1 MDSNKNIIA
10 AISLSA
16 AIIVLWALFFSPSP
30 EDREKIKQKRID
42 SVKSLDAPEIENSE
56 TNNLLSRK
64 EALNKDKR
72 IVFENDNVKGSISL
86 KGAIIDDLL
95 FKNYNE
101 KLEGTKKVVLLNPRN
116 ASNTYYLETGWVT
129 NNKNIDLPNNKSK
142 WKVEGNTKL
151 SPGNDVKLIWK
162 NAQGLAF
169 EKIISIDNKFLF
181 TVNQKIKNNTNKIYN
196 FYPYSQIIRKNIPKD
211 IVNFF
216 ILHEGPLGV
225 FDDQLVEKDYD
236 DVIDKKY
243 SINAEKGFLG
253 ITDKY
258 WLTSL
263 IPEKNK
269 NFRADFEYSEKFKI
283 SYIETEALEAQPNNQ
298 ISNKVDI
305 VIAAKE
311 VDVIDEYNEK
321 LGLSKFDLV
330 IDWGWFYWIVKPLFF
345 LNDYFFKLAGNYGL
359 AIILITVCLRLL
371 FFPLNNYAFRSMSR
385 MKILQPEMARLKEV
399 HKDDKMK
406 LQQAIMQ
413 LYKKEGVNP
422 VSGCVPILIS
432 IPFFFAIY
440 KMLFVTIEMRH
451 QPFFGWIK
459 DLSEKDPTSIFNLFG
474 LIPWAPP
481 EFLIIGGLPVL
492 MGLTM
497 WAQQKLNPAPQ
508 DDIQK
513 KIFMFFPVF
522 LTVILAPFPS
532 GLVLYWTAN
541 NILTMA
547 QQYVIMKRTTV
558 KTSQ

>member
-72 IVFENDNVKGSISL
+72 IIFENDNVKGSISL

-101 KLEGTKKVVLLNPRN
+101 KLESTKKVVLLNPRN
-116 ASNTYYLETGWVT
+116 ASDTYYLETGWVS

-151 SPGNDVKLIWK
+151 SPGNDVRLIWK
-162 NAQGLAF
+162 NTQGLTF

-196 FYPYSQIIRKNIPKD
+196 FYPYSQIIRKNIPRD

-283 SYIETEALEAQPNNQ
+283 SYIETEALEAQPNKQ

-345 LNDYFFKLAGNYGL
+345 LNDYFFKLAGNYGV
-359 AIILITVCLRLL
+359 AIILITVCLRLV